1 MSDQLTL
8 RVIGM
13 SCASCAARLER
24 VLNRQDGVAARV
36 DYASERA
43 AITLDGPIKPP
54 DVFAAIR
61 KAGFDAVD
69 ERTVGRDAQP
79 ARRFLG
85 IDRDM
90 ILLTLCAAFF
100 FCTMLAM
107 WAGLHPPALAW
118 PELVIASFVQFYL
131 ARHFYHR
138 AFAALKGGDANMD
151 VLVVLSTSCAY
162 IFSVWNMFCG
172 DSAAL
177 YFETGVFIIFF
188 VSLGKWLEAR
198 SKAQAAADLET
209 LLAFK
214 PALIHVE
221 TSEGVVDRPIESLQV
236 GDVFI
241 IRPGENIAVDGEV
254 IDGESEVNESILTG
268 EAHPVYRQVGDKV
281 FAGTTNIN
289 GVLKLRATCIGA
301 DTVVARMVETVRNAQ
316 LTKAPISRWV
326 DRVTRIFVPLIM
338 IVALATFLLWFLHT
352 HIFLTSLTAAIAV
365 MVIACPCALGLAT
378 PIVLMVAGGRAARSG
393 ILMRNAA
400 AFETLSKSDM
410 IIFDKTGTLTRGQFE
425 VTDVIA
431 VKGASEHD
439 LLTTLLAVENHAE
452 HPLARAIVNHAR
464 SRAIDEVEVTQ
475 FRIMPGR
482 GVAAQIGEDAVMA
495 GAPAYF
501 MSEGYN
507 LPATLIQPLENQGK
521 TVVVAARR
529 GRMLGVIAL
538 EDTPR
543 TDAKSVIDTLRRKSI
558 TPVLLTGDHAASAR
572 HVASQLGITDVQA
585 GILPEGKA
593 RLVKSLREDGHFVA
607 MVGDGVNDAPAL
619 ASADTSIA
627 MGSAAAI
634 SMNHADIIL
643 IRNDLPAIDDLMQLS
658 GAALRK
664 IKTNLGLAFLY
675 NVCAIPVAV
684 MGLLTPAVA
693 SAAMALS
700 SLSVV
705 LNALALRRWQPGR
718 N

>member
-1 MSDQLTL
+1 MSDNLTL
-8 RVIGM
+8 RISGM
-13 SCASCAARLER
+13 SCANCAARLER
-24 VLNRQDGVAARV
+24 VLNRQEGVAARV

-43 AITLDGPIKPP
+43 AVTLNGPITPP
-54 DVFAAIR
+54 DIFAAIR

-69 ERTVGRDAQP
+69 ERAVEQDTQP
-79 ARRFLG
+79 ARRLLG
-85 IDRDM
+85 LDRDM

-100 FCTMLAM
+100 FCTMLVM
-107 WAGLHPPALAW
+107 WGGWHIPFLSW

-138 AFAALKGGDANMD
+138 AFASLKGGDANMD

-162 IFSVWNMFCG
+162 IFSVWNMFRG
-172 DSAAL
+172 DGADL

-209 LLAFK
+209 LLAFE
-214 PALIHVE
+214 PDLIHVE
-221 TSEGVVDRPIESLQV
+221 TSEGVIDRPVESLQV
-236 GDVFI
+236 EDIFI

-254 IDGESEVNESILTG
+254 ISGESEVNEAILTG
-268 EAHPVYRQVGDKV
+268 EAHPVYRQVGDKI
-281 FAGTTNIN
+281 FARTTNIN

-316 LTKAPISRWV
+316 LTKAPISQWV
-326 DRVTRIFVPLIM
+326 DRVTRVFVPSIIL
-338 IVALATFLLWFLHT
+338 VAIATFLLWFMHT
-352 HIFLTSLTAAIAV
+352 HIFLTSLTSAIAV

-400 AFETLSKSDM
+400 AFETVSKSDT

-425 VTDVIA
+425 VTDVIPA
-431 VKGASEHD
+431 KGASKYD
-439 LLTTLLAVENHAE
+439 LLLTLLAVENHAV
-452 HPLARAIVNHAR
+452 HPLARAIDNYAR
-464 SRAIDEVEVTQ
+464 SHAIDEVEVTQ

-482 GVAAQIGEDAVMA
+482 GVAAQIGDDAVMA

-501 MSEGYN
+501 ISEGYA
-507 LPATLIQPLENQGK
+507 LPETLIQPLENQGK
-521 TVVVAARR
+521 TIVVAARA
-529 GRMLGVIAL
+529 GRILGVIAL

-543 TDAKSVIDTLRRKSI
+543 MDAKPVIETLRRKNI

-572 HVASQLGITDVQA
+572 HVASQLGITNVHA

-593 RLVKSLREDGHFVA
+593 RLVRSMREDGHRVA

-627 MGSAAAI
+627 MGSAATI
-634 SMNHADIIL
+634 SLNHADIIL
-643 IRNDLPAIDDLMQLS
+643 IRNDLSAINDLMQLS
-658 GAALRK
+658 GAASRK
-664 IKTNLGLAFLY
+664 IKTNLALALLY
-675 NVCAIPVAV
+675 NLCAIPVAV

-705 LNALALRRWQPGR
+705 MNALALRRWQPGK

>member
-1 MSDQLTL
+1 MSDNLTL
-8 RVIGM
+8 RISGM
-13 SCASCAARLER
+13 SCANCAARLER

-43 AITLDGPIKPP
+43 AITLNGPITLP
-54 DVFAAIR
+54 DIFTAIR

-69 ERTVGRDAQP
+69 ERAVGQDARP
-79 ARRFLG
+79 ARRSLG
-85 IDRDM
+85 LDRDM
-90 ILLTLCAAFF
+90 ILLTLCAGFF
-100 FCTMLAM
+100 FCTMLVM
-107 WAGLHPPALAW
+107 WGGWHLSFLSW
-118 PELVIASFVQFYL
+118 PELVIASIVQFYL
-131 ARHFYHR
+131 ARHFYQR
-138 AFAALKGGDANMD
+138 AFASLKGGDANMD

-162 IFSVWNMFCG
+162 LFSVWNMFRG
-172 DSAAL
+172 DKADL

-209 LLAFK
+209 LLAFE

-221 TSEGVVDRPIESLQV
+221 TPEGVMDRPIESLQV
-236 GDVFI
+236 GDIFI

-254 IDGESEVNESILTG
+254 ISGESEVDEAILTG
-268 EAHPVYRQVGDKV
+268 EAHPVYRQAGDKV

-326 DRVTRIFVPLIM
+326 DRVTRVFVPTI
-338 IVALATFLLWFLHT
+338 IVVAIATFTLWFLHT

-400 AFETLSKSDM
+400 AFETVSKSDT

-425 VTDVIA
+425 VTDVIPA
-431 VKGASEHD
+431 TGASEHD
-439 LLTTLLAVENHAE
+439 LLTTLSAVENHAE
-452 HPLARAIVNHAR
+452 HPLARAIVNYAR
-464 SRAIDEVEVTQ
+464 SHAIDEVEVTQ

-482 GVAAQIGEDAVMA
+482 GVAAQIGDDAVMA

-501 MSEGYN
+501 ISEGYA
-507 LPATLIQPLENQGK
+507 LPETVIQPLENQGK
-521 TVVVAARR
+521 TIVVAARR
-529 GRMLGVIAL
+529 GQILGVIAL

-543 TDAKSVIDTLRRKSI
+543 RDAKSVIDRLRHENI

-572 HVASQLGITDVQA
+572 HIATQLGIANIHA
-585 GILPEGKA
+585 GILPDGKA
-593 RLVKSLREDGHFVA
+593 RLVRSLREDGHFVA

-627 MGSAAAI
+627 MGSAAAL

-643 IRNDLPAIDDLMQLS
+643 IRNDLSAISDLMQLS

-664 IKTNLGLAFLY
+664 IKTNLVLAFLY
-675 NVCAIPVAV
+675 NLCAIPVAV

-705 LNALALRRWQPGR
+705 MNALALRRWQPGK